1 MNDLMRLDKGTE
13 NDYDRYEDLLL
24 KRDQIIKES
33 GSILI
38 AYTREFGELIQTVF
52 MRKIECIRL
61 KKMIAYCQKQINR
74 GHKINMDEAGEA
86 VDTEMAAY
94 YVDLMDMMAR
104 NEEAKNAKSVDQLH
118 LLSSK
123 RIYRRLAKKL
133 HPDINEKTETN
144 EDLSLLWNRI
154 VSAYQMSDDEELE
167 NLEVLARKVLND
179 LGDEGYKIVLD
190 DLEERIVKL
199 EKIIS
204 ELIST
209 EPYIYRELLADPD
222 KVKEKKDEL
231 QAELDEYT
239 MYLAQLTDTFEGMIS
254 KEGVSLTWKIS

>member
-1 MNDLMRLDKGTE
+1 MNDLMRLNNETS

-38 AYTREFGELIQTVF
+38 AYTREFGDLIQTVF
-52 MRKIECIRL
+52 ARKLECIRL
-61 KKMIAYCQKQINR
+61 KKMIAYCHKQINR
-74 GHKINMDEAGEA
+74 GLKIDMDKAGEA
-86 VDTEMAAY
+86 VDLEMTAY
-94 YVDLMDMMAR
+94 YVDLMEMMAR

-118 LLSSK
+118 LLRSK

-144 EDLSLLWNRI
+144 EELSLLWNRI
-154 VSAYQMSDDEELE
+154 VTAYQMSDDEELE
-167 NLEVLARKVLND
+167 NLEVLARRILND
-179 LGDEGYKIVLD
+179 LGDEGFKIVLD
-190 DLEERIVKL
+190 DIEGRIVKL

-209 EPYIYRELLADPD
+209 EPYIYKDLLTDPE
-222 KVKEKKDEL
+222 KAREKKDLL
-231 QAELDEYT
+231 QKELDEYT
-239 MYLAQLTDTFEGMIS
+239 MYLAQLTDTYEDMLL
-254 KEGVSLTWKIS
+254 KEGVSITWTIS